1 MRRLTVWGAAAGA
14 LLSATSVS
22 AQTPPGAAKEGE
34 LEEVVVTGVRQSLEN
49 AIETKRSAPA
59 VVDVISAEDVGKF
72 PTENVA
78 ESLQRVTGVQISRL
92 RGEGQNVTIR
102 GLPTEF
108 TLVQLNGR
116 TLTSALG
123 PSSSGISRSFDFSI
137 LPSEFVS
144 SLEVYKSPTADIEEG
159 GLSGTVIARTVR
171 PLDIGRFK
179 LAGNLQSANESN
191 RDEWSP
197 RASALYSDV
206 FADGMWGL
214 ALGVAYTERKS
225 ESHEQ
230 RITRFRRSRESD
242 QFGFDLNGVNG
253 VEPTNPTKYAMLDS
267 VFHGIFR
274 EDRERT
280 TGVATLQFRPNDRWD
295 FIAEAF
301 YGKIDM
307 LSLNYSDLLRVG
319 IGMDAR
325 LGGRVAPGS
334 VVLNPRP
341 GNSSAVG
348 DLGQPV
354 QTLEAGRFQG
364 VDQRGDGRVEPREG
378 DLRSFSLGGTFH
390 ATDSLDVSTEFGYS
404 TARQRRSN
412 PLLENRRRADLA
424 YDIRTNSD
432 LISYSFGGNDE
443 TSRLDP
449 STYELLGFNGEWNRH
464 REDEQKDASIDFT
477 QDLNWWWLDGL
488 KFGGRYAKRSVY
500 EDARRIQAS
509 VAQLAPLWNGGAPNL
524 FLVEVRPSSGQF
536 LDADGGTQ
544 GLIHQSWL
552 VNDPMAFIRAYGR
565 ERIEALSTFTNDPS
579 NITDVEENTSALY
592 VRADLTRPGGFFSG
606 NIGLRA
612 VRTEQASVG
621 ISPDLNGIT
630 FEPTAASATRVP
642 PAEPF
647 AVDRS
652 YIDYLP
658 SLNLKFD
665 FTDDL
670 VMRFSAART
679 MARPGLTNISPTIS
693 ASGST
698 RSLTANNPKLDP
710 FRANNFDLSGE
721 WYFTRG
727 GLLATTIFYKDIV
740 SQVIREQTSIPLTIT
755 VINPDQS
762 RTPENQ
768 IWTLSRLV
776 NGAGTA
782 VSGAEFAYQQNFA
795 FLPAPF
801 DGFGFLGNY
810 TYLES
815 HGRERLQGASRNNY
829 TASVYYEKGWFGT
842 RLTYTYRDKFYS
854 GVDGSSQDERIE
866 QEFGTLDGT
875 LTINV
880 NESLSVVVEAS
891 NILEDTNRIR
901 YEPIGINNFYTDN
914 GRRLLLGV
922 RASF

>member
-1 MRRLTVWGAAAGA
+1 MRRMLV
-14 LLSATSVS
+14 LSATAGAMLSATCAS
-22 AQTPPGAAKEGE
+22 AQTPPATSTGSD
-34 LEEVVVTGVRQSLEN
+34 LEEVIVTGVRQSLEN
-49 AIETKRSAPA
+49 AIETKRTAPA

-78 ESLQRVTGVQISRL
+78 ESLQRVTGVQISRF

-102 GLPTEF
+102 GLPSEF

-123 PSSSGISRSFDFSI
+123 PSSSGVSRSFDFSI

-171 PLDIGRFK
+171 PLDIGVFK
-179 LAGNLQSANESN
+179 LAGNVQSANESN
-191 RDEWSP
+191 RDEWTP

-206 FADGMWGL
+206 FADGKLGL
-214 ALGVAYTERKS
+214 ALGVAYTERKT

-230 RITRFRRSRESD
+230 RITRFRRATESD
-242 QFGFDLNGVNG
+242 QGGLNLNGING
-253 VEPTNPTKYAMLDS
+253 VEPLNTTRYAMLDS

-295 FIAEAF
+295 FIAEGF
-301 YGKIDM
+301 YGKVDM

-319 IGMDAR
+319 IG
-325 LGGRVAPGS
+325 LQPGGPVVPGS
-334 VVLNPRP
+334 VVLNPRT

-348 DLGQPV
+348 DQGQPV
-354 QTLEAGRFQG
+354 QTLEAARFQG

-390 ATDSLDVSTEFGYS
+390 ATDSLDVSAELGYS
-404 TARQRRSN
+404 VARQRRSN

-424 YDIRTNSD
+424 YDIRTDAD
-432 LISYSFGGNDE
+432 LISYSFSADDE
-443 TSRLDP
+443 ARRLNP
-449 STYELLGFNGEWNRH
+449 ATANYELLGFNGEWNRH
-464 REDEQKDASIDFT
+464 REDEQSDASIDFT
-477 QDLNWWWLDGL
+477 QDLDWGWVDGL

-509 VAQLAPLWNGGAPNL
+509 VAQLSALWGSTPNL
-524 FLVEVRPSSGQF
+524 FLVEVSPSSGQF
-536 LDADGGTQ
+536 LDAEGGT
-544 GLIHQSWL
+544 GGKFHQSWL

-565 ERIEALSTFTNDPS
+565 ERIEALSTITNDPS
-579 NITDVEENTSALY
+579 GITDVEEDTGALY
-592 VRADLTRPGGFFSG
+592 LRADLVRPGGFFSG
-606 NIGLRA
+606 NVGLRV
-612 VRTEQASVG
+612 VRTEQTSVG
-621 ISPDLNGIT
+621 IVPDLTGIT
-630 FEPTAASATRVP
+630 FEPTAGSSVRVP

-652 YIDYLP
+652 YVDYLP
-658 SLNLKFD
+658 SLNLKFEL
-665 FTDDL
+665 TDDL
-670 VMRFSAART
+670 LLRFSAART
-679 MARPGLTNISPTIS
+679 MSRPGLTSISPTIT
-693 ASGST
+693 ASGAT
-698 RSLTANNPKLDP
+698 RSLTANNPELDP
-710 FRANNFDLSGE
+710 FRANNFDVSAE

-740 SQVIREQTSIPLTIT
+740 SQVLREQTSIPLTIT
-755 VINPDQS
+755 IINPDQS

-768 IWTLSRLV
+768 IWTLSRLI

-782 VSGAEFAYQQNFA
+782 VSGAEFAYQQNFD
-795 FLPAPF
+795 FLPSPF

-854 GVDGSSQDERIE
+854 GVDGNSQDERIE

-875 LTINV
+875 LTVNV
-880 NESLSVVVEAS
+880 NDSFSVVLEAS

-901 YEPIGINNFYTDN
+901 FEPIDINNFYTDN